1 MFVINV
7 MMMLRFEIIF
17 RVMADIDIDA
27 IAIVSSLISP
37 EA

>member
-17 RVMADIDIDA
+17 RLIADIDIDA
-27 IAIVSSLISP
+27 IAIVSSLTSP

>member
-17 RVMADIDIDA
+17 RVMADIDA